1 MNFSNFEKK
10 MNLIGAR
17 VDSPICCEKHRICFD
32 RAEGGYLYDSN
43 GKRYIDMINGKGAV
57 MLGHNDEDVNRAIIS
72 SVEQKNNIHTGP
84 TQVITELSDILLRDC
99 KLKDAKATYFTTGTS
114 ACRAA
119 VTLAQKYTGKHT
131 IISAGYHG
139 WDAMWESAKSF
150 MKENDYGVVEF
161 YFIPELLEKCIEMYS
176 DIALII
182 ISPDYVYLKKDTLQ
196 RIVKLAKENDILLCC
211 DDVKQGYRYRKGTSL
226 ELVTDEKADL
236 YTFAKGL
243 ANGNRISCLVG
254 RSELLDLAE
263 NYTYTSYYHMSPYY
277 AAVATLKKMESING
291 YESLNKIGKKLSE
304 VMNCVFAQYE
314 LPIRVLGNGPMLQF
328 VCGNDEIEE
337 RFYQYTVENGLLLFV
352 RDNQATSCAISYE
365 IMSEICEILHKICKQ
380 LCLEFPKYIK
390 SGISSKRIFMTAW
403 DMMDGAADI
412 GNFEDKIKW
421 VKEIIHI

>member
-1 MNFSNFEKK
+1 
-10 MNLIGAR
+10 
-17 VDSPICCEKHRICFD
+17 
-32 RAEGGYLYDSN
+32 
-43 GKRYIDMINGKGAV
+43 MINGKGAV

-99 KLKDAKATYFTTGTS
+99 KLKDAKVTYFTTGTS

-119 VTLAQKYTGKHT
+119 ATLAQKYTGKHT

>member
-99 KLKDAKATYFTTGTS
+99 KLKDAKVTYFTTGTS

-161 YFIPELLEKCIEMYS
+161 YFIPEI
-176 DIALII
+176 
-182 ISPDYVYLKKDTLQ
+182 
-196 RIVKLAKENDILLCC
+196 
-211 DDVKQGYRYRKGTSL
+211 
-226 ELVTDEKADL
+226 
-236 YTFAKGL
+236 
-243 ANGNRISCLVG
+243 G
-254 RSELLDLAE
+254 RA
-263 NYTYTSYYHMSPYY
+263 H
-277 AAVATLKKMESING
+277 V
-291 YESLNKIGKKLSE
+291 
-304 VMNCVFAQYE
+304 
-314 LPIRVLGNGPMLQF
+314 
-328 VCGNDEIEE
+328 
-337 RFYQYTVENGLLLFV
+337 
-352 RDNQATSCAISYE
+352 
-365 IMSEICEILHKICKQ
+365 
-380 LCLEFPKYIK
+380 
-390 SGISSKRIFMTAW
+390 
-403 DMMDGAADI
+403 
-412 GNFEDKIKW
+412 
-421 VKEIIHI
+421 